1 MHFEANRTR
10 DPFRFSLRGRAAI
23 NPYVI
28 VPTVPD
34 DKINE
39 AWDARL
45 RQPVPVEVRE
55 VREVRDERKGAMRG
69 FENLLAR
76 YFAPGRQAA

>member
-1 MHFEANRTR
+1 MRFEANRTR

-39 AWDARL
+39 VWDARL
-45 RQPVPVEVRE
+45 RQPAPVEIRE
-55 VREVRDERKGAMRG
+55 EPPGTMRG
-69 FENLLAR
+69 LENLLAR
-76 YFAPGRQAA
+76 YFAPGRQPA

>member
-1 MHFEANRTR
+1 MRFEANRTR

-23 NPYVI
+23 NPFVI

-45 RQPVPVEVRE
+45 RRPAPVEVRE
-55 VREVRDERKGAMRG
+55 ERPRTMRG
-69 FENLLAR
+69 LENILAR

>member
-1 MHFEANRTR
+1 MRFEANRTR

-28 VPTVPD
+28 VPTLPD
-34 DKINE
+34 DRIND

-45 RQPVPVEVRE
+45 RQPVATRAP
-55 VREVRDERKGAMRG
+55 AAAPATMRG
-69 FENLLAR
+69 LENILAR

>member
-28 VPTVPD
+28 VPTVAD

-45 RQPVPVEVRE
+45 RRPAALEARE
-55 VREVRDERKGAMRG
+55 ERPRPMRG

>member
-1 MHFEANRTR
+1 MRFKANRTR

-45 RQPVPVEVRE
+45 QTPACPEVRE
-55 VREVRDERKGAMRG
+55 DQPGTAREL
-69 FENLLAR
+69 ENLLAR

>member
-1 MHFEANRTR
+1 MRFKANRTR

-28 VPTVPD
+28 VPSVAD

-45 RQPVPVEVRE
+45 QTPASAEVRE
-55 VREVRDERKGAMRG
+55 DQPSTAREL
-69 FENLLAR
+69 ENLLAR

>member
-1 MHFEANRTR
+1 MRFEANRTR

-45 RQPVPVEVRE
+45 RRPAQVRI
-55 VREVRDERKGAMRG
+55 REDRPGTMRG

>member
-1 MHFEANRTR
+1 MRFKARRTR

-34 DKINE
+34 DEINR

-45 RQPVPVEVRE
+45 HAPEPPAVPDDQPSTARE
-55 VREVRDERKGAMRG
+55 L
-69 FENLLAR
+69 ENILAR
-76 YFAPGRQAA
+76 YFAPGRRQAA

>member
-1 MHFEANRTR
+1 MRFKANRTR

-34 DKINE
+34 DKIND

-45 RQPVPVEVRE
+45 HTPASAEVQEDQPSTARE
-55 VREVRDERKGAMRG
+55 L
-69 FENLLAR
+69 ENLLAR

>member
-1 MHFEANRTR
+1 MRFNAKRTR

-45 RQPVPVEVRE
+45 RRPVPVDAPEHQP
-55 VREVRDERKGAMRG
+55 GTMRG
-69 FENLLAR
+69 FENILAR

>member
-1 MHFEANRTR
+1 MRFNANRTR

-34 DKINE
+34 HKINE

-45 RQPVPVEVRE
+45 QRTAPLAVP
-55 VREVRDERKGAMRG
+55 DEQTGSTRG
-69 FENLLAR
+69 LEDLLAR

>member
-1 MHFEANRTR
+1 MRFEAKRTR

-39 AWDARL
+39 AWDDRL
-45 RQPVPVEVRE
+45 QRPAAVEVPADRTG
-55 VREVRDERKGAMRG
+55 VMRG